1 MALSRVGTVGG
12 IRGAGVYK
20 EEMSSNGRPP
30 GPSLGRL
37 ATVRAFRRDP
47 IRLLERAAA
56 CGDVAFLRTPRFRTF
71 VVNHPDLVWDVLVAR
86 HRSFRKGPTM
96 EAARRVLGDGL
107 LTSEGDAHRRQRRV
121 IQPMFQASRLD
132 AYVPAMIELTD
143 ETTGRW
149 RDGETIDLHAEMSRL
164 TLAIVVATLFG
175 ADLSDA
181 EASGVS
187 AALSEVVAQYPRAFS
202 PLLPVTERLPLPA
215 NRRFERAIAVFDA
228 AVHRLIDRRRS
239 EGAAGEDVLSRL
251 FRAQDEDGSMTPK
264 QVRDHA
270 ITLFLA
276 GHETT
281 SNALSFA
288 WHLLGEAPEAGSR
301 LFEEAV
307 ANDVG
312 SDATARAADR
322 LPFARAVLDESMRR
336 YPPAWAIGRRSTE
349 PHVAG
354 PFELP
359 AGSVLV
365 VSPWLLHHDPRW
377 WADAGRFVPERWLEP
392 DPDRPR
398 AAYLPFGAGP
408 RMCVGEPFA
417 RLEAVLLLGRI
428 ARAWRFEADPSV
440 ELALQPGITL
450 RPREGLRMRART
462 RG

>member
-30 GPSLGRL
+30 RPSLGRL